1 MVMAT
6 TAASRLAGVIKPVIP
21 QVAALMQRRPDCL
34 SLAQGMVDWGPP
46 AAVGAAVRAAL
57 EHQPP
62 AALDRYGPLAGD
74 PAFLEVIR
82 QELGVGR
89 GLDLD
94 GSALL
99 VTAGSNMAFNAI
111 AQVLIDP
118 GDELLLPVPWYFN
131 HAMAV
136 QLAGG
141 RPVPVAAGLIPDPDR
156 LAAAIGPRCRGIVT
170 TSPNNPSGV
179 VIPAPVLDA
188 INRLCAERGLVHIHD
203 EAYAEFVH
211 GPEPHRSPG
220 RLSGSAGH
228 TITLSS
234 LSKTYGMAG
243 WRLGYMAVP
252 EALLPALVKVQDTV
266 LICPPLLNQQAGL
279 AALEAG
285 PTWCAPRIERLGDRR
300 RQLLKALG
308 QAREAEV
315 PIRLLAEPD
324 GAFYALLEFTTD
336 LPSWTLI
343 ERLVLEHGVAL
354 LPGECFALPTGPGRV
369 GMRLSYGML
378 GDVELDRALG
388 RLITGLKA
396 LG

>member
-6 TAASRLAGVIKPVIP
+6 TAASRLAGVIEPVIP
-21 QVAALMQRRPDCL
+21 QVAALMLRQPDCL
-34 SLAQGMVDWGPP
+34 SLAQGMVGWGPP

-131 HAMAV
+131 HALAV

-279 AALEAG
+279 AALRPVRPGVRRELSVLGTGGASCSRPWDRPGRRRCRSGCWRSPMAPSMRCWNSPRTSPAG
-285 PTWCAPRIERLGDRR
+285 P
-300 RQLLKALG
+300 
-308 QAREAEV
+308 
-315 PIRLLAEPD
+315 
-324 GAFYALLEFTTD
+324 
-336 LPSWTLI
+336 
-343 ERLVLEHGVAL
+343 
-354 LPGECFALPTGPGRV
+354 
-369 GMRLSYGML
+369 
-378 GDVELDRALG
+378 
-388 RLITGLKA
+388 
-396 LG
+396 

>member
-1 MVMAT
+1 
-6 TAASRLAGVIKPVIP
+6 
-21 QVAALMQRRPDCL
+21 
-34 SLAQGMVDWGPP
+34 
-46 AAVGAAVRAAL
+46 
-57 EHQPP
+57 
-62 AALDRYGPLAGD
+62 
-74 PAFLEVIR
+74 
-82 QELGVGR
+82 
-89 GLDLD
+89 
-94 GSALL
+94 
-99 VTAGSNMAFNAI
+99 
-111 AQVLIDP
+111 
-118 GDELLLPVPWYFN
+118 
-131 HAMAV
+131 MAV

-234 LSKTYGMAG
+234 LSKAYGMAG
-243 WRLGYMAVP
+243 WRLGYVAVP

-285 PTWCAPRIERLGDRR
+285 PTWCAPRIERLGERR

-388 RLITGLKA
+388 RLVTGLKA